1 MYKKGNRVYYFI
13 GLFYLREKQCYD
25 IINSEKGLEGKSMEY
40 IFNIANIE
48 DTDLIQQISKA
59 FEKRTEFLSRKKYPK
74 LWQYADS
81 HKTKKTLTEKEVKG
95 QRIRTRLLGTVNL
108 ALGIFL
114 FVPGLMKP
122 DELFIPL
129 IVGAIAIGAGIGAF
143 WRSRK
148 NKRNPFDKSAKLLF
162 EQRNKIP
169 SEQNAKV
176 IFSENGMKIISEA
189 DNEKNDEFV
198 EYSDFENIIST
209 KDIIL
214 LIYKE
219 KCVLLQKKE
228 LVSENINAFCEFISI
243 KTGCYHSIEE

>member
-1 MYKKGNRVYYFI
+1 
-13 GLFYLREKQCYD
+13 
-25 IINSEKGLEGKSMEY
+25 MEY
-40 IFNIANIE
+40 IFNINNI
-48 DTDLIQQISKA
+48 DNSTLIQHISKA
-59 FEKRTEFLSRKKYPK
+59 FEKRNEILSRKKYPK
-74 LWQYADS
+74 LWRYVDR
-81 HKTKKTLTEKEVKG
+81 HKSNKVLTEKELKG

-129 IVGAIAIGAGIGAF
+129 IVGAMAIGAGIGAF
-143 WRSRK
+143 LRSRK
-148 NKRNPFDKSAKLLF
+148 NKKNPFDKSAKILF

-169 SEQNAKV
+169 SEQNPKV
-176 IFSENGMKIISEA
+176 VFSEEGVAITSETESET
-189 DNEKNDEFV
+189 NNEFV

-228 LVSENINAFCEFISI
+228 LVSENISAFCEFVSI

>member
-1 MYKKGNRVYYFI
+1 
-13 GLFYLREKQCYD
+13 
-25 IINSEKGLEGKSMEY
+25 MEY
-40 IFNIANIE
+40 IFNITNIE
-48 DTDLIQQISKA
+48 NSDLITQISKA

-74 LWQYADS
+74 LWRYADS
-81 HKTKKTLTEKEVKG
+81 HKSNKTLTEKELKG
-95 QRIRTRLLGTVNL
+95 KRVRTRLLGTVNL
-108 ALGIFL
+108 SLGIFL
-114 FVPGLMKP
+114 LVPGLMKP
-122 DELFIPL
+122 DELFVPL

-176 IFSENGMKIISEA
+176 IFSEDGMTILLEKG
-189 DNEKNDEFV
+189 NELNNEFV

-209 KDIIL
+209 NDIIL

-228 LVSENINAFCEFISI
+228 LVSENISAFCEFISI

>member
-1 MYKKGNRVYYFI
+1 
-13 GLFYLREKQCYD
+13 
-25 IINSEKGLEGKSMEY
+25 MEY
-40 IFNIANIE
+40 IFNITNIE
-48 DTDLIQQISKA
+48 DPDLMPQISKA

-74 LWQYADS
+74 LWRYADS
-81 HKTKKTLTEKEVKG
+81 HKSNKTLTEKELKG

-129 IVGAIAIGAGIGAF
+129 IVGAVAIGSGIGAL

-148 NKRNPFDKSAKLLF
+148 NKRNPFDKSAKILF
-162 EQRNKIP
+162 EQRNSIP
-169 SEQNAKV
+169 AEQNSKV
-176 IFSENGMKIISEA
+176 IFAEDGMKIVA
-189 DNEKNDEFV
+189 EKEGEVNNEFV
-198 EYSDFENIIST
+198 EYSDFKSVIST
-209 KDIIL
+209 NDIIL
-214 LIYKE
+214 LVYKE

-228 LVSENINAFCEFISI
+228 LVNENINAFCEFISI

>member
-1 MYKKGNRVYYFI
+1 
-13 GLFYLREKQCYD
+13 
-25 IINSEKGLEGKSMEY
+25 MEY
-40 IFNIANIE
+40 IFNITNIE
-48 DTDLIQQISKA
+48 NLDLIPQISKA

-81 HKTKKTLTEKEVKG
+81 HKPKKALTEKELKG
-95 QRIRTRLLGTVNL
+95 QRIRTRVLGTVNL

-129 IVGAIAIGAGIGAF
+129 IVGAMAIGAGIGAF

-148 NKRNPFDKSAKLLF
+148 NKINHFDKSAKLLF
-162 EQRNKIP
+162 EQRNTIP
-169 SEQNAKV
+169 SDQNSKV
-176 IFSENGMKIISEA
+176 IFSEEGMTITSETKSET
-189 DNEKNDEFV
+189 NNEFV
-198 EYSDFENIIST
+198 AYSDFESIISAN
-209 KDIIL
+209 DIIL

-228 LVSENINAFCEFISI
+228 LVNENINAFCEFIAI
-243 KTGCYHSIEE
+243 KTDCYHSIEE

>member
-1 MYKKGNRVYYFI
+1 V
-13 GLFYLREKQCYD
+13 
-25 IINSEKGLEGKSMEY
+25 EY

-48 DTDLIQQISKA
+48 DPDLMPQISKA

-81 HKTKKTLTEKEVKG
+81 HKSKKALTEKELKG

-122 DELFIPL
+122 AELFFPL
-129 IVGAIAIGAGIGAF
+129 VVGAVAIGSGIGAL
-143 WRSRK
+143 WRSRT
-148 NKRNPFDKSAKLLF
+148 NKKSTFDKAARLLF
-162 EQRNKIP
+162 EQRNTIP
-169 SEQNAKV
+169 SDQNSKV
-176 IFSENGMKIISEA
+176 VFSEDGMTILLEKG
-189 DNEKNDEFV
+189 NELNNEFV

-209 KDIIL
+209 KDIVL

-228 LVSENINAFCEFISI
+228 LVSENINAFCEFVSI

>member
-1 MYKKGNRVYYFI
+1 
-13 GLFYLREKQCYD
+13 
-25 IINSEKGLEGKSMEY
+25 MEY
-40 IFNIANIE
+40 IFNITNIE
-48 DTDLIQQISKA
+48 DLDLIPQISKA

-74 LWQYADS
+74 LWRYADS
-81 HKTKKTLTEKEVKG
+81 HKSNKTLTEKELKG
-95 QRIRTRLLGTVNL
+95 KRIRTRLLGTVNL

-129 IVGAIAIGAGIGAF
+129 IVGAMAIGAGLGAF

-148 NKRNPFDKSAKLLF
+148 NKKNPFDKSAKILF
-162 EQRNKIP
+162 EQRNSIP
-169 SEQNAKV
+169 STQNSKV
-176 IFSENGMKIISEA
+176 IFSEDGMKIVAETESEA
-189 DNEKNDEFV
+189 NNEFV

-228 LVSENINAFCEFISI
+228 LVSENISAFCEFVSI

>member
-1 MYKKGNRVYYFI
+1 
-13 GLFYLREKQCYD
+13 
-25 IINSEKGLEGKSMEY
+25 MEY
-40 IFNIANIE
+40 IFNITNIE
-48 DTDLIQQISKA
+48 DSTLIPQISKA

-81 HKTKKTLTEKEVKG
+81 HKPKKALTEKELKG

-108 ALGIFL
+108 ALGVFL

-122 DELFIPL
+122 AELFFPL
-129 IVGAIAIGAGIGAF
+129 VVGAVAIGSGIGAL
-143 WRSRK
+143 WRSRT
-148 NKRNPFDKSAKLLF
+148 NKKSPFDKSAKILF
-162 EQRNKIP
+162 EQRNSIP
-169 SEQNAKV
+169 STQNSKV
-176 IFSENGMKIISEA
+176 IFAEDGMKIVAETESEV
-189 DNEKNDEFV
+189 NNEFV

-228 LVSENINAFCEFISI
+228 LVSENISAFFEFVSI
-243 KTGCYHSIEE
+243 KTGCYYSIEE

>member
-1 MYKKGNRVYYFI
+1 
-13 GLFYLREKQCYD
+13 
-25 IINSEKGLEGKSMEY
+25 MEY
-40 IFNIANIE
+40 IFNITNIE
-48 DTDLIQQISKA
+48 NSDLIPQISKA

-81 HKTKKTLTEKEVKG
+81 HKSKKALTEKELKG

-114 FVPGLMKP
+114 FIPGLMKP

-129 IVGAIAIGAGIGAF
+129 IVGAVAIGAGIGAF

-148 NKRNPFDKSAKLLF
+148 NKRNPFDKSAKILF
-162 EQRNKIP
+162 EQRNSIP
-169 SEQNAKV
+169 AEQNSKV
-176 IFSENGMKIISEA
+176 IFAEDGMKIVAETESEV
-189 DNEKNDEFV
+189 NNEFV

-228 LVSENINAFCEFISI
+228 LVSENISAFCEFISI

>member
-1 MYKKGNRVYYFI
+1 
-13 GLFYLREKQCYD
+13 
-25 IINSEKGLEGKSMEY
+25 MEY
-40 IFNIANIE
+40 IFNIANV
-48 DTDLIQQISKA
+48 DDLALIPQISKA

-81 HKTKKTLTEKEVKG
+81 HKSKKALTEKELKG

-114 FVPGLMKP
+114 FIPGLMKP

-129 IVGAIAIGAGIGAF
+129 VVGAVAIGAGIGAF

-148 NKRNPFDKSAKLLF
+148 NKRNPFDKSAKILF
-162 EQRNKIP
+162 EQRNSIP
-169 SEQNAKV
+169 AEQNSKV
-176 IFSENGMKIISEA
+176 IFAEDGMKIVAETESEV
-189 DNEKNDEFV
+189 NNEFV

-228 LVSENINAFCEFISI
+228 LVSENISAFCEFISI

>member
-1 MYKKGNRVYYFI
+1 
-13 GLFYLREKQCYD
+13 
-25 IINSEKGLEGKSMEY
+25 MEY
-40 IFNIANIE
+40 IFDITNIE
-48 DTDLIQQISKA
+48 DTDLIPQISKA
-59 FEKRTEFLSRKKYPK
+59 FEKRNEILSRQKYPK

-81 HKTKKTLTEKEVKG
+81 HKSNKTLTEKELKG

-129 IVGAIAIGAGIGAF
+129 IVGAMAIGAGIGAF

-148 NKRNPFDKSAKLLF
+148 NKKNPFDKSAKILF
-162 EQRNKIP
+162 EQRNTIP
-169 SEQNAKV
+169 SEQKSNV
-176 IFSENGMKIISEA
+176 IFSEDGMTIISEA
-189 DNEKNDEFV
+189 KSETNNEFV

-214 LIYKE
+214 VIYKE

-228 LVSENINAFCEFISI
+228 LVSENISAFCEFVSI